1 MRYTLS
7 YSIGIS
13 LYLFFWYV
21 FASLAGILERP
32 NDTEWFIKYAV
43 VAAIINTII
52 LFLHDFVI
60 LRRLKIQTDLE
71 NSHLQSRNVEAENL
85 LLKQQIQ
92 PHFLFNALNT
102 LKVLYENDT
111 KKGEQYLIQLADFLR
126 VAVSHHHKFS
136 ATLEEELIMCKNYLN
151 MQKIRFA
158 ESLEWDL
165 RIENSA
171 KLKGYVPSFSL
182 QPLLEN
188 AIKHNGF
195 TRQQPLKITIRQYDD
210 VIEVSNSINPKEY
223 GDISIKSGLS
233 NLAERYYLL
242 TGEEISVKNDGLI
255 FSVGF
260 KIMDNES
267 SNY

>member
-1 MRYTLS
+1 M
-7 YSIGIS
+7 
-13 LYLFFWYV
+13 FFWYV
-21 FASLAGILERP
+21 FASLAGILQRP

-52 LFLHDFVI
+52 LFLHDFII

-71 NSHLQSRNVEAENL
+71 NSRLQTRNAEAENL

-102 LKVLYENDT
+102 LKVLYENDQ
-111 KKGEQYLIQLADFLR
+111 KMGAQYLIQLADFLR
-126 VAVSHHHKFS
+126 VAVSHNHKFS
-136 ATLEEELIMCKNYLN
+136 ATLEQELIMCKNYLN
-151 MQKIRFA
+151 MQKIRFG

-165 RIENSA
+165 LIENA
-171 KLKGYVPSFSL
+171 EKLKGYIPSFSL

-188 AIKHNGF
+188 AIKHNGL

-210 VIEVSNSINPKEY
+210 FIEVSNNINQKEY

-242 TGEEISVKNDGLI
+242 TGEEISVKNDGKS
-255 FSVGF
+255 FCVSF
-260 KIMDNES
+260 KIMDNEG